1 LIPIKETHP
10 RGLQRYCSSMGRIF
24 MIGFLGAH
32 FEMLVLVAFGA
43 FTVALGL
50 TSIIDAV
57 KREQ

>member
-1 LIPIKETHP
+1 
-10 RGLQRYCSSMGRIF
+10 